1 MESLIRWFKDLEWHP
16 LPKNPN
22 VYHKELLSRDE
33 SASLGL
39 RLWRILFEKI
49 EPGAAVLP
57 HYHDV
62 TEVIHFVQGEV
73 HVLLGEERSVCRPGD
88 SLIVRIGVIHSVANK
103 GGEPS
108 TQVSFFIPRA
118 DQQDFGLTVQVP
130 GINI

>member
-1 MESLIRWFKDLEWHP
+1 MESLVRRFKDLAWVP

-39 RLWRILFEKI
+39 KLWRILFEKI
-49 EPGAAVLP
+49 ETGAAVLP

-62 TEVIHFVQGEV
+62 TEVIHFIQGEV
-73 HVLLGEERSVCRPGD
+73 HVLLGEERSVCQPGD
-88 SLIVRIGVIHSVANK
+88 SLIVRSGVVHSVANK

-108 TQVSFFIPRA
+108 TQVSFFIPKTS
-118 DQQDFGLTVQVP
+118 QKDFGLTEQVP
-130 GINI
+130 GIEI